1 MSYVDG
7 NAVIGA
13 LSLAMGADVGEA
25 GVVCAACGHDHPVA
39 KARVFLRCPGM
50 VLRCPSCSAAEI
62 VLVEIDHRFELTV
75 RGVATI
81 ELASVTRP

>member
-13 LSLAMGADVGEA
+13 LSLALGADTATA

-39 KARVFLRCPGM
+39 EAQVYLRCPGM
-50 VLRCPSCSAAEI
+50 VIRCPSCTNAE
-62 VLVEIDHRFELTV
+62 
-75 RGVATI
+75 
-81 ELASVTRP
+81 